1 VIPFVVTLGWAM
13 GKPLTL
19 FFDAFESAA
28 LFLAVLTVNYAI
40 QDGKSNWSAGP
51 HENLCDRADRAVAVQ
66 ARGRY
71 PHRPL
76 CDHRDVYLLLLW

>member
-40 QDGKSNWSAGP
+40 QDGKSNW
-51 HENLCDRADRAVAVQ
+51 
-66 ARGRY
+66 
-71 PHRPL
+71 
-76 CDHRDVYLLLLW
+76 